1 MNIPIF
7 SHLDLAYHPSRVHSA
22 GDIHRI
28 APDIVLGLLGSDD
41 PRDNWSNVDSD
52 SDLEIV
58 ERMLIDVVEL
68 FPYSD
73 GIAGHRL
80 HVVVVDGGALVGQT

>member
-1 MNIPIF
+1 M
-7 SHLDLAYHPSRVHSA
+7 SHLDLPYHPCGVHSA
-22 GDIHRI
+22 GNIHRV
-28 APDIVLGLLGSDD
+28 APDVVLGLLGSDD
-41 PRDNWSNVDSD
+41 PRDYWSNVDSD

-80 HVVVVDGGALVGQT
+80 HVIVVNGGALVGKT

>member
-1 MNIPIF
+1 M
-7 SHLDLAYHPSRVHSA
+7 SHLDLSYHPCGVHSA
-22 GDIHRI
+22 GNVHGIT
-28 APDIVLGLLGSDD
+28 PDIVLGLLGSDD
-41 PRDNWSNVDSD
+41 PGDNWSNVDSD

-73 GIAGHRL
+73 GIARHRL
-80 HVVVVDGGALVGQT
+80 HVIVVNGGALVGKT